1 MTEEVKKF
9 VSKSVGIDQSK
20 IKLSDRVEASFGLG
34 GLDTVSFF
42 EEFFIEFNIINPQD
56 FNIEL
61 HAADE
66 GMANIFLVIKAVFSK
81 NIRRKLK
88 KHDVTI
94 EHLIKVAELKNWIEF
109 KS

>member
-1 MTEEVKKF
+1 MIEEVKKF
-9 VSKSVGIDQSK
+9 VSQSVGIDQTK
-20 IKLSDRVEASFGLG
+20 IKLSDRVEESFGLG

-56 FNIEL
+56 FNIEV

-66 GMANIFLVIKAVFSK
+66 GMANIFLVIKAFFSK
-81 NIRRKLK
+81 EARQKFK
-88 KHDVTI
+88 KYDVTI
-94 EHLIKVAELKNWIEF
+94 EHLVKVAELKRWIEF